1 MEYPVLTETD
11 LIRYAR
17 QIMLFGEDAQRRL
30 KATCLFV
37 GGAGGLGSPVCTYL
51 AVAGIGR
58 LRIVDFDRAELSNLN
73 RQILH
78 WDEDVGKLKVESAR
92 EKLARINS
100 SVEIEVLSEEIDDS
114 NVESL
119 VGQADGI
126 VDCMDNFP
134 TRYLLNRT
142 AIRRRIPFFH
152 AAIYGFEARVATF
165 VPGETACFRCLFHE
179 GPPES
184 GAFPVVGAAPG
195 VAASIQA
202 MEVIKYFTDCGTL
215 LKDRLLIFDGE
226 AGGFRE
232 FKLLRDPD
240 CPDCGS
246 LYPTDKANK
255 RVSGNV
261 R

>member
-1 MEYPVLTETD
+1 MEYPALTEYD
-11 LIRYAR
+11 LLRYGR

-30 KATCLFV
+30 KAARLFV
-37 GGAGGLGSPVCTYL
+37 AGAGGLGSPLCTYL
-51 AVAGIGR
+51 AVAGIGH
-58 LRIVDFDRAELSNLN
+58 LRIVDFDSAELSNLN

-78 WDEDVGKLKVESAR
+78 WDEDVGKRKVESAR
-92 EKLARINS
+92 EKLVRINPS
-100 SVEIEVLSEEIDDS
+100 IEIEVNSQKIDES

-119 VGQADGI
+119 VGEADGI

-134 TRYLLNRT
+134 TRYVLNRT
-142 AIRRRIPFFH
+142 AVRRRIPLFH
-152 AAIYGFEARVATF
+152 AAIHGMEARVTTF

-184 GAFPVVGAAPG
+184 GAFPVVGAAPA

-202 MEVIKYFTDCGTL
+202 MEVIKYFTGYGEC

-232 FKLLRDPD
+232 FKLRRDPD

-246 LYPTDKANK
+246 LYTQD
-255 RVSGNV
+255 R
-261 R
+261 

>member
-1 MEYPVLTETD
+1 MEYPTLTEYD
-11 LIRYAR
+11 LLRYGR

-51 AVAGIGR
+51 AVAGIGH

-92 EKLARINS
+92 EKLARINPS
-100 SVEIEVLSEEIDDS
+100 IEIEISSEKID
-114 NVESL
+114 ESSAETL
-119 VGQADGI
+119 VGEADGI

-142 AIRRRIPFFH
+142 AVRKRIPFFH
-152 AAIYGFEARVATF
+152 AAIYGFEARATTF

-179 GPPES
+179 APPPS

-195 VAASIQA
+195 VAATIQV
-202 MEVIKYFTDCGTL
+202 MEIIKYFTGYGEP

-226 AGGFRE
+226 AAAFRE
-232 FKLLRDPD
+232 FKLRRDPD

-246 LYPTDKANK
+246 LYTQD
-255 RVSGNV
+255 R
-261 R
+261 

>member
-1 MEYPVLTETD
+1 MKLPALSEYDLT
-11 LIRYAR
+11 RYGR

-30 KATCLFV
+30 KATRLFV
-37 GGAGGLGSPVCTYL
+37 GGAGGLGSPACTYL
-51 AVAGIGR
+51 AVAGVGH
-58 LRIVDFDRAELSNLN
+58 LRIVDCDEAELSNLN

-78 WDEDVGKLKVESAR
+78 WDEDLGTLKVESAR
-92 EKLARINS
+92 AKLARINPS
-100 SVEIEVLSEEIDDS
+100 IEIEVFSERIDES

-119 VGQADGI
+119 VGEADGI

-142 AIRRRIPFFH
+142 AIRKRIPFFH
-152 AAIYGFEARVATF
+152 AAIHGLEARVITF

-179 GPPES
+179 GPPPS

-202 MEVIKYFTDCGTL
+202 MEVIKYFTGYGEP

-226 AGGFRE
+226 VATFRE
-232 FKLLRDPD
+232 FKLRRDPG

-246 LYPTDKANK
+246 LYA
-255 RVSGNV
+255 RE
-261 R
+261 RE

>member
-1 MEYPVLTETD
+1 MADPVLTEAE
-11 LIRYAR
+11 LIRYHR

-30 KATCLFV
+30 KATRLFV
-37 GGAGGLGSPVCTYL
+37 GGAGGLGSPLCIYL

-58 LRIVDFDRAELSNLN
+58 LRVVDYDRAELSNLN

-78 WDEDVGKLKVESAR
+78 WDEDVDRLKVESAR
-92 EKLARINS
+92 EKLARINPL
-100 SVEIEVLSEEIDDS
+100 VEIEVCSEEIDDA

-142 AIRRRIPFFH
+142 AIRKQIPFFH
-152 AAIYGFEARVATF
+152 AAIHGFEARVATF
-165 VPGETACFRCLFHE
+165 VPGETACFRCMFQE
-179 GPPES
+179 GPPEG
-184 GAFPVVGAAPG
+184 GAFPVVGATPG
-195 VAASIQA
+195 VAASVQA
-202 MEVIKYFTDCGTL
+202 MEVIKFFTGCGTL

-226 AGGFRE
+226 AGAFRE
-232 FKLLRDPD
+232 FKLRRDPD

-246 LYPTDKANK
+246 LYA
-255 RVSGNV
+255 RE

>member
-1 MEYPVLTETD
+1 MLTDYD
-11 LIRYAR
+11 LARYGR
-17 QIMLFGEDAQRRL
+17 QIMLFGEEGQRRL
-30 KATCLFV
+30 KATSLFV
-37 GGAGGLGSPVCTYL
+37 GGAGGLGSPLCIYL
-51 AVAGIGR
+51 AVAGIGH
-58 LRIVDFDRAELSNLN
+58 LRIADFDRAELSNLN

-78 WDEDVGKLKVESAR
+78 WDDDVGELKVESAR
-92 EKLARINS
+92 AKLTRINPS
-100 SVEIEVLSEEIDDS
+100 IEIEVFSERIDEA

-119 VGQADGI
+119 VGESDGI

-142 AIRRRIPFFH
+142 ALRKRIPFFH
-152 AAIYGFEARVATF
+152 AAIHGLEARVITF

-179 GPPES
+179 GPPPS

-202 MEVIKYFTDCGTL
+202 MEVIKYFTGYGES

-226 AGGFRE
+226 AGSFRE
-232 FKLLRDPD
+232 FKLRRDPD

-246 LYPTDKANK
+246 SQA
-255 RVSGNV
+255 RV
-261 R
+261 RE